1 MMGKQYKMIVGYIYI
16 MKNTT
21 LIICKLYNLCQFMG
35 SYLDIFIYAILSL
48 KIIRLYQS
56 LPGAAQYMHLDRLQI
71 KSRLQS
77 DYKLQSEFYAINP
90 NTAIKFFCNLMLNCN
105 RIF

>member
-1 MMGKQYKMIVGYIYI
+1 MIINNVGYTYI
-16 MKNTT
+16 MKELT
-21 LIICKLYNLCQFMG
+21 LIIGKLYNLYHFMG
-35 SYLDIFIYAILSL
+35 SYFDIFIHAISL
-48 KIIRLYQS
+48 LKVIRLYQS
-56 LPGAAQYMHLDRLQI
+56 LPRAAQYMHLDRLQI

-77 DYKLQSEFYAINP
+77 GYKLQSEFSAINP